1 MAKRWV
7 FFSPNKI
14 LQAEIA
20 SKLKISHLL
29 AQVLI
34 NRGIIDVA
42 SAKSFLQPQI
52 AALGDPSHLPDIE
65 KASIR
70 INEAVRKK
78 EKIVIYGDYDVDG
91 LSATALMY
99 RCLKLIG
106 AHVGYYIPERLE
118 EGYGLNIDAI
128 KKLKEGGANVI
139 LTVDCGINACRE
151 ADIARTLGIDLII
164 TDHHQPGHEI
174 PNAFA
179 VVNPKLKTSH
189 HGFKGFS
196 GVGIAFKLAWAIGQH
211 FSPQKKV
218 SSEFKDFLLNAV
230 GLVALGTI
238 ADVVPL
244 LGENRI
250 LTKYGLS
257 ALQYTEIPGLRA
269 LLDIADLSNTNLDA
283 FHVGYRLGPRI
294 NAPGRVGNAGI
305 VVEML
310 TTTCKER
317 AVEIAN
323 FLEQENKRRQDIQLE
338 IMTSAREKIVNEI
351 NLDETTAIVL
361 ADQKWHPGV
370 IGIIASKIV
379 EEFNRPTVMI
389 AIAADIGRGSARS
402 IPSFHILEALENCK
416 CKLLS
421 VGGHAQAAGLKIH
434 PDNINEFRH
443 MLNSTTS
450 QRLGKADLVPV
461 LNIDAEVTLSM
472 LSKALVSEL
481 VRLSPY
487 GEGNPVPLFAA
498 MNLKIVGQPR
508 RIGSKGQHLSFYA
521 KQGDVAIRAVAFG
534 MGEQID
540 RLKQNGK
547 TCSIAFV
554 VKINNWMDSENL
566 ELEVKDI
573 KFDHEMVSNISG
585 RC

>member
-1 MAKRWV
+1 MSKRWI
-7 FFSPNKI
+7 FSPPNKS
-14 LQAEIA
+14 LQSEIA

-34 NRGIIDVA
+34 NRGIIDIT
-42 SAKSFLQPQI
+42 SAKNFLQPQI
-52 AALGDPSHLPDIE
+52 AALGDPSLLPDIE

-99 RCLKLIG
+99 RCLKLVG
-106 AHVGYYIPERLE
+106 AQVSYYIPERLE
-118 EGYGLNIDAI
+118 EGYGLNTDAI
-128 KKLKEGGANVI
+128 KKLKEGGADVI

-151 ADIARTLGIDLII
+151 ADVARSFGIDLII
-164 TDHHQPGHEI
+164 TDHHQPGQEI

-179 VVNPKLKTSH
+179 VVNPKLKTSQCA
-189 HGFKGFS
+189 FKHFS

-211 FSPQKKV
+211 FSPHKKV
-218 SSEFKDFLLNAV
+218 STEFKDFLLNAV

-283 FHVGYRLGPRI
+283 FHVGYRLGPRL

-310 TTTCKER
+310 TTTCSER
-317 AVEIAN
+317 ALEIAN
-323 FLEQENKRRQDIQLE
+323 FLDSENKRRQDIQVD
-338 IMTSAREKIVNEI
+338 IMVSARKKVMNEI

-361 ADQKWHPGV
+361 ADQAWHPGI

-389 AIAADIGRGSARS
+389 AIAEDIGHGSARS
-402 IPSFHILEALENCK
+402 IPSFHILEALEYCK
-416 CKLLS
+416 SKLLS

-434 PDNINEFRH
+434 PDNIDEFRL
-443 MLNSTTS
+443 MLNSTTA
-450 QRLGKADLVPV
+450 QRLSKTDLVPI

-472 LSKALVSEL
+472 LSKALVAEL
-481 VRLSPY
+481 ARLSPY
-487 GEGNPVPLFAA
+487 GEGNPLPLFAA
-498 MNLKIVGQPR
+498 MNVKVVGQPR
-508 RIGSKGQHLSFYA
+508 RIGSKGQHLSFYV

-534 MGEQID
+534 RGEQFE

-547 TCSIAFV
+547 TCSLAFA
-554 VKINNWMDSENL
+554 VKINNWMDGENL

-573 KFDHEMVSNISG
+573 KFE
-585 RC
+585 

>member
-1 MAKRWV
+1 MSKRWI
-7 FFSPNKI
+7 FSPPNKS
-14 LQAEIA
+14 LQTEIA

-34 NRGIIDVA
+34 NRGITDIV
-42 SAKSFLQPQI
+42 SARSFLQPQI
-52 AALGDPSHLPDIE
+52 AALGDPSLLPDIE
-65 KASIR
+65 KASVR
-70 INEAVRKK
+70 INEAVRKG

-99 RCLKLIG
+99 RCLKLVG
-106 AHVGYYIPERLE
+106 GQVGYYIPERLE
-118 EGYGLNIDAI
+118 EGYGLNADAI
-128 KKLKEGGANVI
+128 KKLKAGGADVI

-151 ADIARTLGIDLII
+151 ADVARAFGIDLII
-164 TDHHQPGHEI
+164 TDHHQPGQEI
-174 PNAFA
+174 PNAYA
-179 VVNPKLKTSH
+179 VVNPKLKTSQCA
-189 HGFKGFS
+189 FKHFS

-211 FSPQKKV
+211 FSPHKKV
-218 SSEFKDFLLNAV
+218 SAEFKDFLLNAV

-269 LLDIADLSNTNLDA
+269 LLDIADLSSTNLDA
-283 FHVGYRLGPRI
+283 FHVGYRLGPRL
-294 NAPGRVGNAGI
+294 NAPGRVGKAGI

-310 TTTCKER
+310 TTTCAER
-317 AVEIAN
+317 ALEIAN
-323 FLEQENKRRQDIQLE
+323 FLDQENKRRQDIQVD
-338 IMTSAREKIVNEI
+338 IMTSARKKVMNEI

-361 ADQKWHPGV
+361 ADQAWHPGI

-389 AIAADIGRGSARS
+389 AIAEDIGHGSARS
-402 IPSFHILEALENCK
+402 IPSFHILEALEYCK
-416 CKLLS
+416 SKLLS

-434 PDNINEFRH
+434 PDNINEFRS

-450 QRLGKADLVPV
+450 QRLNKTDLVPV

-472 LSKALVSEL
+472 LSKALVAEL
-481 VRLSPY
+481 ARLSPY
-487 GEGNPVPLFAA
+487 GEGNPMPLFAA
-498 MNLKIVGQPR
+498 VNVKVVGQPR
-508 RIGSKGQHLSFYA
+508 RIGAKGQHLSFYA
-521 KQGDVAIRAVAFG
+521 KQGDVAVRAVAFG
-534 MGEQID
+534 MGEQFE

-547 TCSIAFV
+547 TCSLAFA
-554 VKINNWMDSENL
+554 VKINNWMDGENL

-573 KFDHEMVSNISG
+573 KFNNE
-585 RC
+585 

>member
-1 MAKRWV
+1 MSKRWI
-7 FFSPNKI
+7 FSPPNKS
-14 LQAEIA
+14 LQSEIA

-34 NRGIIDVA
+34 NRGIIDIT
-42 SAKSFLQPQI
+42 SAKNFLQPQI
-52 AALGDPSHLPDIE
+52 AALGDPSLLPDIE

-70 INEAVRKK
+70 INEAVRRG

-99 RCLKLIG
+99 RCLKLVG
-106 AHVGYYIPERLE
+106 AQVSYYIPERLE
-118 EGYGLNIDAI
+118 EGYGLNTDAI
-128 KKLKEGGANVI
+128 KKLKEGGADVI

-151 ADIARTLGIDLII
+151 ADVARSFGIDLII
-164 TDHHQPGHEI
+164 TDHHQPGQEI

-179 VVNPKLKTSH
+179 VVNPKLKTSQCA
-189 HGFKGFS
+189 FKHFS

-211 FSPQKKV
+211 FSPQRKV
-218 SSEFKDFLLNAV
+218 STEFKDFLLSAV

-310 TTTCKER
+310 TTTCRER

-323 FLEQENKRRQDIQLE
+323 FLDSENKRRQDIQVD
-338 IMTSAREKIVNEI
+338 IMVSARKKVMNEI

-361 ADQKWHPGV
+361 ADQAWHPGI

-389 AIAADIGRGSARS
+389 AIAEDIGHGSARS
-402 IPSFHILEALENCK
+402 IPSFHILEALEYCK
-416 CKLLS
+416 SKLLS

-434 PDNINEFRH
+434 PDNIDEFRL
-443 MLNSTTS
+443 MLNSTTA
-450 QRLGKADLVPV
+450 QRLSKTDLVPI

-472 LSKALVSEL
+472 LSKALVAEL
-481 VRLSPY
+481 ARLSPY
-487 GEGNPVPLFAA
+487 GEGNPLPLFAA
-498 MNLKIVGQPR
+498 MNVKVVGQPR
-508 RIGSKGQHLSFYA
+508 RIGSKGQHLSFYV

-534 MGEQID
+534 RGEQFE

-547 TCSIAFV
+547 TCSLAFA
-554 VKINNWMDSENL
+554 VKINNWMDGENL
-566 ELEVKDI
+566 ELGVKDI
-573 KFDHEMVSNISG
+573 KFE
-585 RC
+585 

>member
-1 MAKRWV
+1 MSKRWI
-7 FFSPNKI
+7 FPPPNKS
-14 LQAEIA
+14 LQTEIA

-34 NRGIIDVA
+34 NRGITDIV
-42 SAKSFLQPQI
+42 SARSFLQPQI
-52 AALGDPSHLPDIE
+52 AALGDPSLLPDIE
-65 KASIR
+65 KASVR
-70 INEAVRKK
+70 INEAVRRG

-99 RCLKLIG
+99 RCLKL
-106 AHVGYYIPERLE
+106 VGGQVSYYIPERLE
-118 EGYGLNIDAI
+118 EGYGLNAGAI
-128 KKLKEGGANVI
+128 KKLKEGGADVI

-151 ADIARTLGIDLII
+151 ADVARAFGIDLII
-164 TDHHQPGHEI
+164 TDHHQPGQEI

-179 VVNPKLKTSH
+179 VVNPKLKTSQCA
-189 HGFKGFS
+189 FKHFS

-211 FSPQKKV
+211 FSPHKKV
-218 SSEFKDFLLNAV
+218 SAEFKDFLLNAV

-283 FHVGYRLGPRI
+283 FHVGYRLGPRL

-310 TTTCKER
+310 TTTCRER

-323 FLEQENKRRQDIQLE
+323 FLDRENKRRQDIQVD
-338 IMTSAREKIVNEI
+338 IMASARKKVMSEI

-361 ADQKWHPGV
+361 ADQAWHPGI

-389 AIAADIGRGSARS
+389 AIAEDIGHGSARS
-402 IPSFHILEALENCK
+402 IPSFHILEALEYCK
-416 CKLLS
+416 SKLLS

-434 PDNINEFRH
+434 PDNINEFRL

-450 QRLGKADLVPV
+450 QRLNKTDLVPI

-472 LSKALVSEL
+472 LSKALVAEL
-481 VRLSPY
+481 ARIAPH
-487 GEGNPVPLFAA
+487 GEGNPIPLFAA
-498 MNLKIVGQPR
+498 TNLKIVGQPR

-534 MGEQID
+534 MGERID

-547 TCSIAFV
+547 TCSLAFA
-554 VKINNWMDSENL
+554 VKINNWMDGENL

-573 KFDHEMVSNISG
+573 KFE
-585 RC
+585 

>member
-1 MAKRWV
+1 MSKRWI
-7 FFSPNKI
+7 FPPPNKS
-14 LQAEIA
+14 LQTEIA

-34 NRGIIDVA
+34 NRGITDIV
-42 SAKSFLQPQI
+42 SARSFLQPQI
-52 AALGDPSHLPDIE
+52 AALGDPSLLPDIE
-65 KASIR
+65 KASVR
-70 INEAVRKK
+70 INEAVRRG

-99 RCLKLIG
+99 RCLKL
-106 AHVGYYIPERLE
+106 VGGQVSYYIPERLE
-118 EGYGLNIDAI
+118 EGYGLNAGAI
-128 KKLKEGGANVI
+128 KKLKEGGADVI

-151 ADIARTLGIDLII
+151 ADVARAFGIDLII
-164 TDHHQPGHEI
+164 TDHHQPGQEI

-179 VVNPKLKTSH
+179 VVNPKLKTSQCA
-189 HGFKGFS
+189 FKHFS

-211 FSPQKKV
+211 FSPHKKV
-218 SSEFKDFLLNAV
+218 SAEFKDFLLNAV

-283 FHVGYRLGPRI
+283 FHVGYRLGPRL
-294 NAPGRVGNAGI
+294 NAPGRVGKAGI

-310 TTTCKER
+310 TTTYSER
-317 AVEIAN
+317 AVEIAS
-323 FLEQENKRRQDIQLE
+323 FLDQENKRRQDIQVD
-338 IMTSAREKIVNEI
+338 IMASARKKVMSEI

-361 ADQKWHPGV
+361 ADQAWHPGI

-389 AIAADIGRGSARS
+389 AIAEDIGHGSARS
-402 IPSFHILEALENCK
+402 IPSFHILEALEYCK
-416 CKLLS
+416 SKLLS

-434 PDNINEFRH
+434 PDNINEFRL

-450 QRLGKADLVPV
+450 QRLNKTDLVPI

-472 LSKALVSEL
+472 LSKALVAEL
-481 VRLSPY
+481 ARIAPH
-487 GEGNPVPLFAA
+487 GEGNPIPLFAA
-498 MNLKIVGQPR
+498 TNLKIVGQPR

-534 MGEQID
+534 MGERID

-547 TCSIAFV
+547 TCSLAFA
-554 VKINNWMDSENL
+554 VKINNWMDGENL

-573 KFDHEMVSNISG
+573 KFE
-585 RC
+585 

>member
-1 MAKRWV
+1 MSKRWI
-7 FFSPNKI
+7 FSPPNKS
-14 LQAEIA
+14 LQSEIA

-34 NRGIIDVA
+34 NRGIIDIT
-42 SAKSFLQPQI
+42 SARNFLQPQI
-52 AALGDPSHLPDIE
+52 AALGDPSLLPDIE
-65 KASIR
+65 KASVR
-70 INEAVRKK
+70 INEAVHRG

-106 AHVGYYIPERLE
+106 AQVSYYIPERLE
-118 EGYGLNIDAI
+118 EGYGLNTDAI
-128 KKLKEGGANVI
+128 KKLKEGGAGVI

-151 ADIARTLGIDLII
+151 ADVARSFGIDLII
-164 TDHHQPGHEI
+164 TDHHQPGQEI

-179 VVNPKLKTSH
+179 VVNPKLKTSQCA
-189 HGFKGFS
+189 FKHFS

-211 FSPQKKV
+211 FSPHKKV
-218 SSEFKDFLLNAV
+218 SAKFKDFLLNAV

-283 FHVGYRLGPRI
+283 FHVGYRLGPRL

-310 TTTCKER
+310 TTTCRER
-317 AVEIAN
+317 AFEIAN
-323 FLEQENKRRQDIQLE
+323 FLDQENKRRQDIQVD
-338 IMTSAREKIVNEI
+338 IMVSARKKVMNEI

-361 ADQKWHPGV
+361 ADQAWHPGI

-389 AIAADIGRGSARS
+389 AIAEDIGHGSARS
-402 IPSFHILEALENCK
+402 IPSFHILEALEYCK
-416 CKLLS
+416 SKLLS

-434 PDNINEFRH
+434 PDNIDEFRL
-443 MLNSTTS
+443 MLNSTTA
-450 QRLGKADLVPV
+450 QRLSKTDLVPI

-472 LSKALVSEL
+472 LSKALVAEL
-481 VRLSPY
+481 ARLSPY
-487 GEGNPVPLFAA
+487 GEGNPLPLFAA
-498 MNLKIVGQPR
+498 MNVKVVGQPR
-508 RIGSKGQHLSFYA
+508 RIGSKGQHLSFYV

-534 MGEQID
+534 MGEQFE

-547 TCSIAFV
+547 TCSLVFA
-554 VKINNWMDSENL
+554 VKINNWMDGENL

-573 KFDHEMVSNISG
+573 KFDTK
-585 RC
+585 

>member
-1 MAKRWV
+1 MSKRWI
-7 FFSPNKI
+7 FSPPNKS
-14 LQAEIA
+14 LQSEIA

-34 NRGIIDVA
+34 NRGIIDIT
-42 SAKSFLQPQI
+42 SAKNFLQPQI
-52 AALGDPSHLPDIE
+52 AALGDPSLLPDIE
-65 KASIR
+65 KASVR
-70 INEAVRKK
+70 INEAVRRG

-99 RCLKLIG
+99 RCLKLVG
-106 AHVGYYIPERLE
+106 AQVSYYIPERLE
-118 EGYGLNIDAI
+118 EGYGLNTDAI
-128 KKLKEGGANVI
+128 KKLKEGGADVI

-151 ADIARTLGIDLII
+151 ADVARSFGIDLII
-164 TDHHQPGHEI
+164 TDHHQPGQEI

-179 VVNPKLKTSH
+179 VVNPKLKTSQCA
-189 HGFKGFS
+189 FKHFS

-211 FSPQKKV
+211 FSPQRKV
-218 SSEFKDFLLNAV
+218 STEFKDFLLSAV

-283 FHVGYRLGPRI
+283 FHVGYRLGPRL

-310 TTTCKER
+310 TTTCSER
-317 AVEIAN
+317 ALEIAN
-323 FLEQENKRRQDIQLE
+323 FLDSENKRRQDIQVD
-338 IMTSAREKIVNEI
+338 IMVSARKKVMNEI

-361 ADQKWHPGV
+361 ADQAWHPGI

-389 AIAADIGRGSARS
+389 AIAEDIGHGSARS
-402 IPSFHILEALENCK
+402 IPSFHILEALEYCK
-416 CKLLS
+416 SKLLS

-434 PDNINEFRH
+434 PDNIDEFRL
-443 MLNSTTS
+443 MLNSTTA
-450 QRLGKADLVPV
+450 QRLSKTDLVPI

-472 LSKALVSEL
+472 LSKALVAEL
-481 VRLSPY
+481 ARLSPY
-487 GEGNPVPLFAA
+487 GEGNPLPLFAA
-498 MNLKIVGQPR
+498 MNVKVVGQPR
-508 RIGSKGQHLSFYA
+508 RIGSKGQHLSFYV

-534 MGEQID
+534 RGEQFE

-547 TCSIAFV
+547 TCSLAFA
-554 VKINNWMDSENL
+554 VKINNWMDGENL

-573 KFDHEMVSNISG
+573 KFE
-585 RC
+585 

>member
-1 MAKRWV
+1 MSKRWI
-7 FFSPNKI
+7 FSPPNKS
-14 LQAEIA
+14 LQSEIA

-34 NRGIIDVA
+34 NRGIIDIT
-42 SAKSFLQPQI
+42 SAKNFLQPQI
-52 AALGDPSHLPDIE
+52 AALGDPSLLPDIE

-70 INEAVRKK
+70 INEAVRRG

-99 RCLKLIG
+99 RCLKLVG
-106 AHVGYYIPERLE
+106 AQVSYYIPERLE
-118 EGYGLNIDAI
+118 EGYGLNTDAI
-128 KKLKEGGANVI
+128 KKLKEGGADVI

-151 ADIARTLGIDLII
+151 ADVARSFGIDLII
-164 TDHHQPGHEI
+164 TDHHQPGQEI

-179 VVNPKLKTSH
+179 VVNPKLKTSQCA
-189 HGFKGFS
+189 FKHFS

-211 FSPQKKV
+211 FSPQRKV
-218 SSEFKDFLLNAV
+218 STEFKDFLLSAV

-283 FHVGYRLGPRI
+283 FHVGYRLGPRL

-310 TTTCKER
+310 TTTCSER
-317 AVEIAN
+317 ALEIAN
-323 FLEQENKRRQDIQLE
+323 FLDSENKRRQDIQVD
-338 IMTSAREKIVNEI
+338 IMVSARKKVMNEI

-361 ADQKWHPGV
+361 ADQAWHPGI

-389 AIAADIGRGSARS
+389 AIAEDIGHGSARS
-402 IPSFHILEALENCK
+402 IPSFHILEALEYCK
-416 CKLLS
+416 SKLLS

-434 PDNINEFRH
+434 PDNIDEFRL
-443 MLNSTTS
+443 MLNSTTA
-450 QRLGKADLVPV
+450 QRLSKTDLVPI

-472 LSKALVSEL
+472 LSKALVAEL
-481 VRLSPY
+481 ARLSPY
-487 GEGNPVPLFAA
+487 GEGNPLPLFAA
-498 MNLKIVGQPR
+498 MNVKVVGQPR
-508 RIGSKGQHLSFYA
+508 RIGSKGQHLSFYV

-534 MGEQID
+534 RGEQFE

-547 TCSIAFV
+547 TCSLAFA
-554 VKINNWMDSENL
+554 VKINNWMDGENL

-573 KFDHEMVSNISG
+573 KFE
-585 RC
+585 

>member
-1 MAKRWV
+1 MSKRWI
-7 FFSPNKI
+7 FSPPNKS
-14 LQAEIA
+14 LQSEIA

-34 NRGIIDVA
+34 NRGITDIT
-42 SAKSFLQPQI
+42 SARNFLQPQI
-52 AALGDPSHLPDIE
+52 AALGDPSLLPDIE

-106 AHVGYYIPERLE
+106 AQVSYYIPERLG
-118 EGYGLNIDAI
+118 EGYGLNTDAI
-128 KKLKEGGANVI
+128 KKLKEGGADVI

-151 ADIARTLGIDLII
+151 ADVARTFGIDLII
-164 TDHHQPGHEI
+164 TDHHQPGQEI

-179 VVNPKLKTSH
+179 VVNPKLKTAQCA
-189 HGFKGFS
+189 FKHFS

-211 FSPQKKV
+211 FSPHKKV
-218 SSEFKDFLLNAV
+218 STEFKDFLLNAV

-283 FHVGYRLGPRI
+283 FHVGYRLGPRL

-310 TTTCKER
+310 TTTCRER

-323 FLEQENKRRQDIQLE
+323 FLDSENKRRQDLQVDILV
-338 IMTSAREKIVNEI
+338 SARKKVMNEI

-361 ADQKWHPGV
+361 ADQAWHPGI

-389 AIAADIGRGSARS
+389 AIAEDIGHGSARS
-402 IPSFHILEALENCK
+402 IPSFHLLEALEYCK
-416 CKLLS
+416 GKLLS

-434 PDNINEFRH
+434 PDNINEFRQ

-450 QRLGKADLVPV
+450 QRLSKADLVPI

-472 LSKALVSEL
+472 LSKALVAEL
-481 VRLSPY
+481 ARLSPY
-487 GEGNPVPLFAA
+487 GEGNPLPLFAA
-498 MNLKIVGQPR
+498 MNVKVVGQPR
-508 RIGSKGQHLSFYA
+508 RIGSKGQHLSFYV
-521 KQGDVAIRAVAFG
+521 KQGMLLSERSLL
-534 MGEQID
+534 EWENN
-540 RLKQNGK
+540 LKGYK
-547 TCSIAFV
+547 KMEKRV
-554 VKINNWMDSENL
+554 L
-566 ELEVKDI
+566 LPL
-573 KFDHEMVSNISG
+573 
-585 RC
+585 R

>member
-1 MAKRWV
+1 MSKRWI
-7 FFSPNKI
+7 FSPPNKS
-14 LQAEIA
+14 LQSEIA
-20 SKLKISHLL
+20 GKLKISHLL

-34 NRGIIDVA
+34 NRGITDIT
-42 SAKSFLQPQI
+42 SARNFLQPQI
-52 AALGDPSHLPDIE
+52 AALGDPSLLPDIE

-106 AHVGYYIPERLE
+106 AQVSYYIPERLG
-118 EGYGLNIDAI
+118 EGYGLNTDAI
-128 KKLKEGGANVI
+128 KKLKEGGADVI

-151 ADIARTLGIDLII
+151 ADVARTFGIDLII
-164 TDHHQPGHEI
+164 TDHHQPGQEI

-179 VVNPKLKTSH
+179 VVNPKLKTAQCA
-189 HGFKGFS
+189 FKHFS

-211 FSPQKKV
+211 FSPHKKV
-218 SSEFKDFLLNAV
+218 STEFKDFLLNAV

-269 LLDIADLSNTNLDA
+269 LLDVADLSNTNLDA
-283 FHVGYRLGPRI
+283 SHVGYRLGPRL

-310 TTTCKER
+310 TTTCRER

-323 FLEQENKRRQDIQLE
+323 FLDSENKRRQDLQVDILV
-338 IMTSAREKIVNEI
+338 SARKKVMNEI
-351 NLDETTAIVL
+351 NLDETAAIVL
-361 ADQKWHPGV
+361 ADQAWHPGI

-389 AIAADIGRGSARS
+389 AIAEDIGHGSARS
-402 IPSFHILEALENCK
+402 IPSFHLLEALEYCK
-416 CKLLS
+416 GKLLS

-434 PDNINEFRH
+434 PDNINEFRQ

-450 QRLGKADLVPV
+450 QRLSKADLVPL

-472 LSKALVSEL
+472 LSKALVAEL
-481 VRLSPY
+481 ARLSPY
-487 GEGNPVPLFAA
+487 GEGNPLPLFAA
-498 MNLKIVGQPR
+498 MNVKVVGQPR
-508 RIGSKGQHLSFYA
+508 RIGSKGQHLSFYV

-534 MGEQID
+534 MGEQFE
-540 RLKQNGK
+540 RLQKNGK
-547 TCSIAFV
+547 TCSLAFAI
-554 VKINNWMDSENL
+554 KINNWMDSENL

-573 KFDHEMVSNISG
+573 KFE
-585 RC
+585 

>member
-1 MAKRWV
+1 MSKRWI
-7 FFSPNKI
+7 FSPPNKL
-14 LQAEIA
+14 LQTEIA

-34 NRGIIDVA
+34 NRGITDIV
-42 SAKSFLQPQI
+42 SARSFLHPQI
-52 AALGDPSHLPDIE
+52 AALGDPSLLPDIE

-78 EKIVIYGDYDVDG
+78 ENIVIYGDYDVDG

-99 RCLKLIG
+99 QCLKLVG
-106 AHVGYYIPERLE
+106 AQVRYYIPERLE
-118 EGYGLNIDAI
+118 EGYGLNTDAI
-128 KKLKEGGANVI
+128 KKLKEDGADVI

-151 ADIARTLGIDLII
+151 ADVARAFGIDLII
-164 TDHHQPGHEI
+164 TDHHQPGPEI

-179 VVNPKLKTSH
+179 VVNPKLKTSQCA
-189 HGFKGFS
+189 FKHFS

-211 FSPQKKV
+211 FSPHKKV
-218 SSEFKDFLLNAV
+218 STEFKDFLLNAV

-310 TTTCKER
+310 TTTCSER
-317 AVEIAN
+317 AVEIAG
-323 FLEQENKRRQDIQLE
+323 FLDSENKRRQNIQVDI
-338 IMTSAREKIVNEI
+338 MASARKKVMSEI
-351 NLDETTAIVL
+351 DLDETTAIVL
-361 ADQKWHPGV
+361 ADQSWHPGI

-389 AIAADIGRGSARS
+389 AIAEDIGHGSARS
-402 IPSFHILEALENCK
+402 IPSFHILEALEYCK
-416 CKLLS
+416 SKLLS

-434 PDNINEFRH
+434 PDNINEFRL

-450 QRLGKADLVPV
+450 QRLNKTDLVPI

-472 LSKALVSEL
+472 LSKALVAEL
-481 VRLSPY
+481 ARIAPH
-487 GEGNPVPLFAA
+487 GEGNPIPLFAA
-498 MNLKIVGQPR
+498 TNLKIVGQPR

-534 MGEQID
+534 MGERID

-547 TCSIAFV
+547 TCSLAFA
-554 VKINNWMDSENL
+554 VKINNWMDGENL

-573 KFDHEMVSNISG
+573 KFDNE
-585 RC
+585 

>member
-1 MAKRWV
+1 MSKRWI
-7 FFSPNKI
+7 FSLPNKS
-14 LQAEIA
+14 LQSEIA

-34 NRGIIDVA
+34 NRGIIDIT
-42 SAKSFLQPQI
+42 SARNFLQPQI
-52 AALGDPSHLPDIE
+52 AALGDPSLLPDIE
-65 KASIR
+65 KASVR

-106 AHVGYYIPERLE
+106 AQVSYYIPERLE
-118 EGYGLNIDAI
+118 EGYGLNADAI
-128 KKLKEGGANVI
+128 KKLKEGGADVI

-151 ADIARTLGIDLII
+151 ADVARSFGIDLII
-164 TDHHQPGHEI
+164 TDHHQPGQEI

-179 VVNPKLKTSH
+179 VVNPKLKTSPCA
-189 HGFKGFS
+189 FKHFS

-211 FSPQKKV
+211 FSPLKKV
-218 SSEFKDFLLNAV
+218 SAEFKDFLLNAV

-269 LLDIADLSNTNLDA
+269 LLDIADLSDTNLDA
-283 FHVGYRLGPRI
+283 FHVGYRLGPRL

-310 TTTCKER
+310 TTTCSER

-323 FLEQENKRRQDIQLE
+323 FLDRENKRRQDIQVD
-338 IMTSAREKIVNEI
+338 IMVSARKKVLNEI

-361 ADQKWHPGV
+361 ADQAWHPGI

-389 AIAADIGRGSARS
+389 AIAEDIGHGSARS
-402 IPSFHILEALENCK
+402 IPSFHILEALEYCK
-416 CKLLS
+416 GKLLS

-434 PDNINEFRH
+434 PDNIDEFRL
-443 MLNSTTS
+443 MLNSTTA
-450 QRLGKADLVPV
+450 QRLSKTDLVPI

-472 LSKALVSEL
+472 LSKALVAEL
-481 VRLSPY
+481 ARLSPY
-487 GEGNPVPLFAA
+487 GEGNPLPLFAA
-498 MNLKIVGQPR
+498 MNVKVVGQPR
-508 RIGSKGQHLSFYA
+508 RIGSKGQHLSFYV

-534 MGEQID
+534 MGEQFE

-547 TCSIAFV
+547 TCSLAFA
-554 VKINNWMDSENL
+554 VKINNWMDGENL

-573 KFDHEMVSNISG
+573 KFDTQ
-585 RC
+585 

>member
-1 MAKRWV
+1 MSKRWI
-7 FFSPNKI
+7 FSPPNKS
-14 LQAEIA
+14 LQSEIA

-34 NRGIIDVA
+34 NRGIIDIT
-42 SAKSFLQPQI
+42 SAKNFLQPQI
-52 AALGDPSHLPDIE
+52 AALEDPSLLPDIE

-99 RCLKLIG
+99 RCLKLVG
-106 AHVGYYIPERLE
+106 AQVSYYIPERLE
-118 EGYGLNIDAI
+118 EGYGLNTDAI
-128 KKLKEGGANVI
+128 KKLKEGGADVI

-151 ADIARTLGIDLII
+151 ADVARIFGIDLII
-164 TDHHQPGHEI
+164 TDHHQPGQEI

-179 VVNPKLKTSH
+179 VVNPKLKTSP
-189 HGFKGFS
+189 GAFKHFS

-211 FSPQKKV
+211 FSPHKKV
-218 SSEFKDFLLNAV
+218 STEFKDFLLNAV

-257 ALQYTEIPGLRA
+257 SLQYTEIPGLRA

-283 FHVGYRLGPRI
+283 FHVGYRLGPRL

-310 TTTCKER
+310 TTTCRER
-317 AVEIAN
+317 ALEIAN
-323 FLEQENKRRQDIQLE
+323 FLDRENKRRQDIQVD
-338 IMTSAREKIVNEI
+338 IMASARKKVMNEI

-361 ADQKWHPGV
+361 ADQAWHPGI

-389 AIAADIGRGSARS
+389 AIAEDIGHGSARS
-402 IPSFHILEALENCK
+402 IPSFHILEALEYCK
-416 CKLLS
+416 STLLS

-434 PDNINEFRH
+434 PDNINEFRL

-450 QRLGKADLVPV
+450 QRLSKTDLVPI

-472 LSKALVSEL
+472 LSKALVAEL
-481 VRLSPY
+481 ARLSPY
-487 GEGNPVPLFAA
+487 GEGNPLPLFAA

-508 RIGSKGQHLSFYA
+508 RIGSKGQHLSFYV
-521 KQGDVAIRAVAFG
+521 KQGDVAIRAIAFG
-534 MGEQID
+534 MGEQFERI
-540 RLKQNGK
+540 KQNGK
-547 TCSIAFV
+547 PCSLAFA
-554 VKINNWMDSENL
+554 VKINNWMDGENL

-573 KFDHEMVSNISG
+573 KFDNE
-585 RC
+585 

>member
-1 MAKRWV
+1 MSKRWI
-7 FFSPNKI
+7 FSPPNKS
-14 LQAEIA
+14 LQSEIA

-34 NRGIIDVA
+34 NRGIIDIT
-42 SAKSFLQPQI
+42 SAKNFLQPQI
-52 AALGDPSHLPDIE
+52 AALGDPSLLPDIE

-99 RCLKLIG
+99 RCLKLVG
-106 AHVGYYIPERLE
+106 AQVSYYIPERLE
-118 EGYGLNIDAI
+118 EGYGLNTDAI
-128 KKLKEGGANVI
+128 KKLKEGGADVI

-151 ADIARTLGIDLII
+151 ADVARSFGIDLII
-164 TDHHQPGHEI
+164 TDHHQPGQEI

-179 VVNPKLKTSH
+179 VVNPKLKTSQCA
-189 HGFKGFS
+189 FKHFS

-211 FSPQKKV
+211 FSPHKKV
-218 SSEFKDFLLNAV
+218 SAEFKDFLLNAV

-283 FHVGYRLGPRI
+283 FHVGYRLGPRL

-310 TTTCKER
+310 TTTCSER
-317 AVEIAN
+317 ALEIAN
-323 FLEQENKRRQDIQLE
+323 FLDSENKRRQDIQVD
-338 IMTSAREKIVNEI
+338 IMVSARKKVMNEI

-361 ADQKWHPGV
+361 ADQAWHPGI

-389 AIAADIGRGSARS
+389 AIAEDIGHGSARS
-402 IPSFHILEALENCK
+402 IPSFHILEALEYCK
-416 CKLLS
+416 STLLS

-434 PDNINEFRH
+434 PDNINEFRL

-450 QRLGKADLVPV
+450 QRLSKTDLVPI

-472 LSKALVSEL
+472 LSKALVAEL
-481 VRLSPY
+481 ARLSPY
-487 GEGNPVPLFAA
+487 GEGNPLPLFAA
-498 MNLKIVGQPR
+498 MNLKVVGQPR
-508 RIGSKGQHLSFYA
+508 RIGSKGQHLSFYV

-534 MGEQID
+534 MGEQFE

-547 TCSIAFV
+547 TCSLAFA
-554 VKINNWMDSENL
+554 VKINNWMDGDNL
-566 ELEVKDI
+566 ELEIKDI
-573 KFDHEMVSNISG
+573 KFDNE
-585 RC
+585 

>member
-1 MAKRWV
+1 MSKRWI
-7 FFSPNKI
+7 FSPPNKS
-14 LQAEIA
+14 LQSEIA

-34 NRGIIDVA
+34 NRGIIDIT
-42 SAKSFLQPQI
+42 SAKNFLQPQI
-52 AALGDPSHLPDIE
+52 AALEDPSLLPDIE

-99 RCLKLIG
+99 RCLKLVG
-106 AHVGYYIPERLE
+106 AQVSYYIPERLE
-118 EGYGLNIDAI
+118 EGYGLNTDAI
-128 KKLKEGGANVI
+128 KKLKEGGADVI

-151 ADIARTLGIDLII
+151 ADVARSFGIDLII
-164 TDHHQPGHEI
+164 TDHHQPGQEI

-179 VVNPKLKTSH
+179 VVNPKLKTSPCV
-189 HGFKGFS
+189 FKHFS

-211 FSPQKKV
+211 FSPHKKV
-218 SSEFKDFLLNAV
+218 SAEFKDFLLNAV

-283 FHVGYRLGPRI
+283 FHVGYRLGPRL

-310 TTTCKER
+310 TTTCRER
-317 AVEIAN
+317 ALEIAN
-323 FLEQENKRRQDIQLE
+323 FLDRENKRRQDLQVD
-338 IMTSAREKIVNEI
+338 IMVSARKKVMNEI

-361 ADQKWHPGV
+361 ADQAWHPGI

-389 AIAADIGRGSARS
+389 AIAEDIGHGSARS
-402 IPSFHILEALENCK
+402 IPSFHILEALEYCK
-416 CKLLS
+416 SKLLS

-434 PDNINEFRH
+434 PDNINEFRL

-450 QRLGKADLVPV
+450 QRLNKTDLVPI

-472 LSKALVSEL
+472 LSKALVAEL
-481 VRLSPY
+481 ARIAPH
-487 GEGNPVPLFAA
+487 GEGNPIPLFAA
-498 MNLKIVGQPR
+498 TNLKIVGQPR

-534 MGEQID
+534 MGERID

-547 TCSIAFV
+547 TCSLAFA
-554 VKINNWMDSENL
+554 VKINNWMDGENL

-573 KFDHEMVSNISG
+573 KFE
-585 RC
+585 

>member
-1 MAKRWV
+1 MSKRWI
-7 FFSPNKI
+7 FSPPNKL
-14 LQAEIA
+14 LQTEIA

-34 NRGIIDVA
+34 NRGITDIV
-42 SAKSFLQPQI
+42 SARSFLQPQI
-52 AALGDPSHLPDIE
+52 AALGDPSLLPDIE
-65 KASIR
+65 KASVR
-70 INEAVRKK
+70 INEAVRRG

-99 RCLKLIG
+99 RCLKLVG
-106 AHVGYYIPERLE
+106 AQVSYYIPERLE
-118 EGYGLNIDAI
+118 EGYGLNTDAI
-128 KKLKEGGANVI
+128 KKLKEGGADVI

-151 ADIARTLGIDLII
+151 ADVARAFGIDLII
-164 TDHHQPGHEI
+164 TDHHQPGQEI

-179 VVNPKLKTSH
+179 VVNPKLKTSQCA
-189 HGFKGFS
+189 FKHFS

-211 FSPQKKV
+211 FSPHKKV
-218 SSEFKDFLLNAV
+218 SAEFKDFLLNAV

-310 TTTCKER
+310 TTTCSER
-317 AVEIAN
+317 AVEIAG
-323 FLEQENKRRQDIQLE
+323 FLDSENKRRQDIQVD
-338 IMTSAREKIVNEI
+338 IMASARKKVMSEI

-361 ADQKWHPGV
+361 ADQAWHPGI

-389 AIAADIGRGSARS
+389 AIAEDIGHGSARS
-402 IPSFHILEALENCK
+402 IPSFHILEALEYCK
-416 CKLLS
+416 SKLLS

-434 PDNINEFRH
+434 PDNINEFRL

-450 QRLGKADLVPV
+450 QRLNKTDLVPI

-472 LSKALVSEL
+472 LSKALVAEL
-481 VRLSPY
+481 ARIAPH
-487 GEGNPVPLFAA
+487 GEGNPIPLFAA
-498 MNLKIVGQPR
+498 TNLKIVGQPR

-534 MGEQID
+534 MGERID

-547 TCSIAFV
+547 TCSLAFA
-554 VKINNWMDSENL
+554 VKINNWMDGENL

-573 KFDHEMVSNISG
+573 KFE
-585 RC
+585 

>member
-1 MAKRWV
+1 MSKRWI
-7 FFSPNKI
+7 FSPPNKS
-14 LQAEIA
+14 LQSEIA

-34 NRGIIDVA
+34 NRGIIDIT
-42 SAKSFLQPQI
+42 SAKNFLQPQI
-52 AALGDPSHLPDIE
+52 AALGDPSLLPDIE

-99 RCLKLIG
+99 RCLKLVG
-106 AHVGYYIPERLE
+106 AQVSYYIPERLE
-118 EGYGLNIDAI
+118 EGYGLNTDAI
-128 KKLKEGGANVI
+128 KKLKEGGADVI

-151 ADIARTLGIDLII
+151 ADVARAFGIDLII
-164 TDHHQPGHEI
+164 TDHHQPGQEI

-179 VVNPKLKTSH
+179 VVNPKLKTSQCA
-189 HGFKGFS
+189 FKHFS

-211 FSPQKKV
+211 FSPHKKV
-218 SSEFKDFLLNAV
+218 SAEFKDFLLNAV

-283 FHVGYRLGPRI
+283 FHVGYRLGPRL

-310 TTTCKER
+310 TTTCRER

-323 FLEQENKRRQDIQLE
+323 FLDSENKRRQDLQVD
-338 IMTSAREKIVNEI
+338 IMVSARKKVMNEI
-351 NLDETTAIVL
+351 NLDETSAIVL
-361 ADQKWHPGV
+361 ADQAWHPGIV
-370 IGIIASKIV
+370 GIIASKIV

-389 AIAADIGRGSARS
+389 AIAEDIGHGSARS
-402 IPSFHILEALENCK
+402 IPSFHLLEALEYCK
-416 CKLLS
+416 GKLLS

-434 PDNINEFRH
+434 PDNINEFRQ

-450 QRLGKADLVPV
+450 QRLSKTDLVPI

-472 LSKALVSEL
+472 LSKALVAEL

-487 GEGNPVPLFAA
+487 GEGNPLPLFAA
-498 MNLKIVGQPR
+498 INVKVVGQPR
-508 RIGSKGQHLSFYA
+508 RIGSKGQHLSFYV

-534 MGEQID
+534 MGEQFE

-547 TCSIAFV
+547 TCSLAFA
-554 VKINNWMDSENL
+554 VKINNWMDGENL

-573 KFDHEMVSNISG
+573 KFDTK
-585 RC
+585 

>member
-1 MAKRWV
+1 MSKRWI
-7 FFSPNKI
+7 FSPPNKS
-14 LQAEIA
+14 LQSEIA

-34 NRGIIDVA
+34 NRGIIDIT
-42 SAKSFLQPQI
+42 SAKNFLQPQI
-52 AALGDPSHLPDIE
+52 AALEDPSLLPDIE

-99 RCLKLIG
+99 RCLKLVG
-106 AHVGYYIPERLE
+106 AQVSYYIPERLE
-118 EGYGLNIDAI
+118 EGYGLNTDAI
-128 KKLKEGGANVI
+128 KKLKEGGADVI

-151 ADIARTLGIDLII
+151 ADVARSFGIDLII
-164 TDHHQPGHEI
+164 TDHHQPGQEI

-179 VVNPKLKTSH
+179 VVNPKLKTSQCA
-189 HGFKGFS
+189 FKHFS

-211 FSPQKKV
+211 FSPHKKV
-218 SSEFKDFLLNAV
+218 SAEFKDFLLNAV

-283 FHVGYRLGPRI
+283 FHVGYRLGPRL

-310 TTTCKER
+310 TTTCSER
-317 AVEIAN
+317 ALEIAN
-323 FLEQENKRRQDIQLE
+323 FLDSENKRRQDIQVD
-338 IMTSAREKIVNEI
+338 IMVSARKKVMNEI

-361 ADQKWHPGV
+361 ADQAWHPGI

-389 AIAADIGRGSARS
+389 AIAEDIGHGSARS
-402 IPSFHILEALENCK
+402 IPSFHILEALEYCK
-416 CKLLS
+416 SKLLS

-434 PDNINEFRH
+434 PDNIDEFRL
-443 MLNSTTS
+443 MLNSTTA
-450 QRLGKADLVPV
+450 QRLSKTDLVPI

-472 LSKALVSEL
+472 LSKALVAEL
-481 VRLSPY
+481 ARLSPY
-487 GEGNPVPLFAA
+487 GEGNPLPLFAA
-498 MNLKIVGQPR
+498 MNVKVVGQPR
-508 RIGSKGQHLSFYA
+508 RIGSKGQHLSFYV

-534 MGEQID
+534 RGEQFE

-547 TCSIAFV
+547 TCSLAFA
-554 VKINNWMDSENL
+554 VKINNWMDGENL

-573 KFDHEMVSNISG
+573 KFE
-585 RC
+585 

>member
-1 MAKRWV
+1 MSKRWI
-7 FFSPNKI
+7 FSPPNKS
-14 LQAEIA
+14 LQSEIA

-34 NRGIIDVA
+34 NRGIIDIT
-42 SAKSFLQPQI
+42 SAKNFLQPQI
-52 AALGDPSHLPDIE
+52 AALEDPSLLPDIE

-99 RCLKLIG
+99 RCLKLVG
-106 AHVGYYIPERLE
+106 AQVSYYIPERLE
-118 EGYGLNIDAI
+118 EGYGLNTDAI
-128 KKLKEGGANVI
+128 KKLKEGGADVI

-151 ADIARTLGIDLII
+151 ADVARSFGIDLII
-164 TDHHQPGHEI
+164 TDHHQPGQEI

-179 VVNPKLKTSH
+179 VVNPKLKTSPCV
-189 HGFKGFS
+189 FKHFS

-211 FSPQKKV
+211 FSPHKKV
-218 SSEFKDFLLNAV
+218 SAEFKDFLLNAV

-283 FHVGYRLGPRI
+283 FHVGYRLGPRL

-310 TTTCKER
+310 TTTCSER
-317 AVEIAN
+317 ALEIAN
-323 FLEQENKRRQDIQLE
+323 FLDSENKRRQNIQVDI
-338 IMTSAREKIVNEI
+338 MASARKKVMSEI
-351 NLDETTAIVL
+351 DLDETTAIVL
-361 ADQKWHPGV
+361 ADQSWHPGI

-389 AIAADIGRGSARS
+389 AIAEDIGHGSARS
-402 IPSFHILEALENCK
+402 IPSFHILEALEYCK
-416 CKLLS
+416 SKLLS

-434 PDNINEFRH
+434 PDNINEFRL

-450 QRLGKADLVPV
+450 QRLNKTDLVPI

-472 LSKALVSEL
+472 LSKALVAEL
-481 VRLSPY
+481 ARIAPH
-487 GEGNPVPLFAA
+487 GEGNPIPLFAA
-498 MNLKIVGQPR
+498 TNLKIVGQPR

-534 MGEQID
+534 MGERID

-547 TCSIAFV
+547 TCSLAFA
-554 VKINNWMDSENL
+554 VKINNWMDGENL

-573 KFDHEMVSNISG
+573 KFE
-585 RC
+585 